1 MKVNIDEL
9 VNKLSNIYLKTH
21 EERIEELKLK
31 NFSHCKPGIRK
42 RLNRSRRKMIRKIKQ
57 HIKKEKEEV
66 DREKKNDICCI
77 FKNLIF

>member
-1 MKVNIDEL
+1 MKVNIDE
-9 VNKLSNIYLKTH
+9 VMSKLSKVYLKSH
-21 EERIEELKLK
+21 EERIVELQQK
-31 NFSHCKPGIRK
+31 NFSHCKPGIKK
-42 RLNRSRRKMIRKIKQ
+42 RLNRSRRKMIRKIKL